1 MPCTIIQVLN
11 FKSPSEVKQLIDLK
25 IKDEGVDDKTLL
37 ELCRTALEYSVHTG
51 MCIVCSQ

>member
-1 MPCTIIQVLN
+1 M
-11 FKSPSEVKQLIDLK
+11 KQLIDLK

-51 MCIVCSQ
+51 TYVYCV